1 MGALTMRVGSLQS
14 YRSVFSQLLVNYLLS
29 WLHTQAL
36 ILRID
41 CCQESNVTVTYLATE
56 IDNLC

>member
-1 MGALTMRVGSLQS
+1 MS
-14 YRSVFSQLLVNYLLS
+14 YGCIDDESGVSSIIQICVFLVNYLLS

-36 ILRID
+36 IIRID